1 MFIFIVSFIVGGSL
15 MNQTFKI
22 CRIVLYIT
30 ILYDIYKT
38 YCIIGFVS
46 VLSKRLVIFDAIY
59 MTM

>member
-30 ILYDIYKT
+30 MLYT
-38 YCIIGFVS
+38 YLRHIALL
-46 VLSKRLVIFDAIY
+46 VLSVCCQND
-59 MTM
+59 